1 MKKILII
8 SALVLLIIAG
18 LLAGCAEGKLSQQQ
32 LEQMVT
38 DVLTANAA
46 VETCKFDMDILTD
59 IEIIGGSNAGKVP
72 MTAKGTG
79 IVDSVNKKMQM
90 TLNMTIDIPDK
101 GKQEI
106 PAMYYFVDGWM
117 YMKMSIPGQGD
128 QWLRMKMP
136 ADMWDQKS
144 QLNQQ
149 LKLLGTAENV
159 EYMGT
164 EDVNG
169 TSCHVVQITPSSEAL
184 RDMISQ
190 VELPEMGGIDLTSID
205 LADLLKVITVK
216 EWIASDTNLF
226 VKTEQHMVIEINAE
240 DFGAAKD
247 DFQKIVEDINVNMR
261 LYDYNKSVT
270 IELPVEALE
279 ATSLQ

>member
-1 MKKILII
+1 LKKILII